1 METISDDDVIEGSGD
16 DSLAKSG
23 FISENF
29 DPDLR
34 FQEWNFDF
42 SRKRRSLGD
51 QTLYKIVLKGIQKSF
66 PTA

>member
-1 METISDDDVIEGSGD
+1 METISEDDVIEGSGD

-23 FISENF
+23 FISDTI

-51 QTLYKIVLKGIQKSF
+51 
-66 PTA
+66 